1 MSSNAAPKNPHID
14 MTMIEKLAT
23 LSRIRCSEEQ
33 KIKLLADLK
42 NIVAYIEQLNEVD
55 TEHVKECTYVTET
68 LRETPVR
75 EDLPANTLSK
85 ESFISGTPEHIGGMV
100 RIPTVLKQ

>member
-1 MSSNAAPKNPHID
+1 MSSDATSKKQLID

-23 LSRIRCSEEQ
+23 LSRIRCSQEQ
-33 KIKLLADLK
+33 KVKLLTDLK
-42 NIVAYIEQLNEVD
+42 SIVAYIEQLNEVN
-55 TEHVKECTYVTET
+55 TELVNECTYVTES
-68 LRETPVR
+68 LCETPLR

-85 ESFISGTPEHIGGMV
+85 ESFMSGTPEHIGGMV